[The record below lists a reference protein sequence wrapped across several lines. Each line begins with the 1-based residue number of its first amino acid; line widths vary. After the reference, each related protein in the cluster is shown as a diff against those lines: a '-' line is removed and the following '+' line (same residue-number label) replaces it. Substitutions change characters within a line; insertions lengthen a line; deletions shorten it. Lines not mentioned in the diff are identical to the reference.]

1 MAMAMA
7 ILDVIAVP
15 RSSLRLTHHHRTLN
29 ASSPHHLLRQP
40 PPLPFHVLKQQR
52 KSKKHPGLR
61 KACCVVV
68 VCVSAPAVIINEE
81 QANNRAVDST
91 ELLACPIC
99 FEPLLRRGPLG
110 VNISAISRS
119 AFSCKKCKK
128 TYSNREVYLDLT
140 VTAGS
145 KTFKEVQPAGTE
157 LFRNPWVSFVYERGW
172 RQSFSTSGFPG
183 PDEELNMAQ
192 GFFKPRFGGVLLD
205 VSCGSGLFSRRFVQ
219 SGAYSTIIAL
229 DYSENMLRQ
238 CYEFIKQDKSITT
251 ETIALVRADVARL
264 PFASETIDAI
274 HAGAALHC
282 WPSPSS
288 GVAEISRILRPGG
301 IFVASTFLRPSNLGT
316 ELLKPLRQIFG
327 QSFSRNVRYWEE
339 SELEDLVR
347 SCGLVRYK
355 SIRRGSFIMLSAKKP
370 D

>member
-288 GVAEISRILRPGG
+288 G
-301 IFVASTFLRPSNLGT
+301 
-316 ELLKPLRQIFG
+316 IFG